1 MTGWARAL
9 LGALLLILA
18 SLWWL
23 SRPLPLD
30 AAEIPAHTANLEN
43 GERLFY
49 AGGCASCHG
58 EEADGAALRLGGGLA
73 LHSPYGTFYAP
84 NISPDPEHGI
94 GRWSDLD
101 FANAMLRG
109 VSPDATHYYPSFPY
123 TSYTRMR
130 IGDVL
135 DLKAFLDSL
144 PPVKRASAQHELN
157 FPYSLRRLLGLWKR
171 LYLDPSPVR
180 SMADEDPQLRR
191 GRYLAEGPGH
201 CGECHTPR
209 NRLGALDAAAW
220 LSGAPSPDGEGRV
233 PAITADALAD
243 WSAGDLAYYLESG
256 IDPEFDVV
264 GGSMAKVQENLAR
277 LPAED
282 RAAIAAY
289 LKRSVPAR

>member
-1 MTGWARAL
+1 MTGWVRAL
-9 LGALLLILA
+9 LGALLLTFA
-18 SLWWL
+18 GLWWL

-30 AAEIPAHTANLEN
+30 SAAIPAHTASLEN

-58 EEADGAALRLGGGLA
+58 EEADGGALRLGGGLA
-73 LHSPYGTFYAP
+73 LHSPYGTFHAP

-109 VSPDATHYYPSFPY
+109 VSPVGTHYYPSFPY
-123 TSYTRMR
+123 TSYTRMQ
-130 IGDVL
+130 IEDVL

-144 PPVKRASAQHELN
+144 PAVDRASAPHELN

-171 LYLDPSPVR
+171 LYLDPSPVVPV
-180 SMADEDPQLRR
+180 AAGATQLQR
-191 GRYLAEGPGH
+191 GRYLVEGAGH

-209 NRLGALDAAAW
+209 KRLGVLDRSTW
-220 LSGAPSPDGEGRV
+220 LSGAPSLEGEGKV
-233 PAITADALAD
+233 PAITPAALSD
-243 WSAGDLAYYLESG
+243 WSHGDLAYYLESG

-264 GGSMAKVQENLAR
+264 GGSMARVQENLAR
-277 LPAED
+277 LTEED
-282 RAAIAAY
+282 RAAIATY
-289 LKRSVPAR
+289 LKRTEQP